1 MDRDADGGCGAQDA
15 DMRVIGIDG
24 CRKGWVGIVADDG
37 HVEALFSRQID
48 GLVADAGAVSAIA
61 IDIPIGLP
69 DQGVREADLAA
80 RAMLGRLASS
90 VFVTPV
96 RAALAAAPYS
106 EAAAVAVRL
115 TGSGI
120 SQQAYRLREKI
131 FEVER
136 WLPGSPAPVWEV
148 HPEISFAVANGALL
162 GYSKHTW
169 AGGQERR
176 LILAR
181 HGLALDGPL
190 LPAGGQAGADDVLDA
205 AIAAWSARRLAGGG
219 GQSLPARPEVT
230 REGRP
235 MAIWA

>member
-1 MDRDADGGCGAQDA
+1 
-15 DMRVIGIDG
+15 
-24 CRKGWVGIVADDG
+24 
-37 HVEALFSRQID
+37 
-48 GLVADAGAVSAIA
+48 
-61 IDIPIGLP
+61 
-69 DQGVREADLAA
+69 
-80 RAMLGRLASS
+80 
-90 VFVTPV
+90 
-96 RAALAAAPYS
+96 
-106 EAAAVAVRL
+106 VRL

-136 WLPGSPAPVWEV
+136 WPPGSPAPVWEV
-148 HPEISFAVANGALL
+148 HPEISFAVPNGAPL
-162 GYSKHTW
+162 GHSKHTW

-190 LPAGGQAGADDVLDA
+190 LPGGGQAGADDVLDA

>member
-1 MDRDADGGCGAQDA
+1 
-15 DMRVIGIDG
+15 MRVVGIDG
-24 CRKGWVGIVADDG
+24 CRKGWVGIVIDDG
-37 HVEALFSRQID
+37 GLEPLFAPRVAD
-48 GLVADAGAVSAIA
+48 LVAEAGEVAGVA

-69 DQGVREADLAA
+69 EHGVREADRAA
-80 RAMLGRLASS
+80 RERLGRLASS

-96 RAALAAAPYS
+96 RAALMAAPYR
-106 EAAAVAVRL
+106 EALAVAVRL

-136 WLPGSPAPVWEV
+136 WLPASPAPVWEV
-148 HPEISFAVANGALL
+148 HPEVSFAVANGAPL

-169 AGGQERR
+169 AGEQERR

-181 HGLALDGPL
+181 QGLAMEGLL
-190 LPAGGQAGADDVLDA
+190 LPAGRHAGADDVLDA
-205 AIAAWSARRLAGGG
+205 AIAAWSARRLVAGS
-219 GQSLPARPEVT
+219 GQSLPAQLRELT
-230 REGRP
+230 RGGRP

>member
-1 MDRDADGGCGAQDA
+1 
-15 DMRVIGIDG
+15 MRVIGIDG
-24 CRKGWVGIVADDG
+24 CRKGWFGIVTDDASI
-37 HVEALFSRQID
+37 EALFARQIAD
-48 GLVADAGAVSAIA
+48 LVADAGEVSAIA

-69 DQGVREADLAA
+69 DQGVREADRAA
-80 RAMLGRLASS
+80 RERLGRLASS

-96 RAALAAAPYS
+96 RAALAAEPYH

-131 FEVER
+131 FEVEE

-148 HPEISFAVANGALL
+148 HPEISFAVANGAPL
-162 GYSKHTW
+162 GCSKHTW

-181 HGLALDGPL
+181 QGLVLDGPL
-190 LPAGGQAGADDVLDA
+190 LPAGRHGGADDVLDA
-205 AIAAWSARRLAGGG
+205 AIAAWSARRLGAGTGL
-219 GQSLPARPEVT
+219 SLPARPEVT
-230 REGRP
+230 RGGRP